1 MLIVFRKDEKIH
13 DHVFGFFL
21 VEIFSQ
27 QILDDKL
34 LLNSKKSDVSNR
46 SSNKSITIRYL

>member
-13 DHVFGFFL
+13 LHVFGFFL
-21 VEIFSQ
+21 VKIFSQ